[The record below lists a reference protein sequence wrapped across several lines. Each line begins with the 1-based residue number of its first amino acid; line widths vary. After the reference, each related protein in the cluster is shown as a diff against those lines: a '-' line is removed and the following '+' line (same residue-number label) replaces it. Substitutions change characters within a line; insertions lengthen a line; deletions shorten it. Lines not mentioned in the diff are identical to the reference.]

1 MIDFHSHVLPCMD
14 DGSRSVQESLRML
27 RSAASQGIPCMA
39 ATPHFYAEK
48 ETPET
53 FLDRRERSEAML
65 REGMENQQGLPR
77 ILPGAE
83 VRYYEGF
90 SRTLALNKL
99 VIRNTRLL
107 LLEMPFVPWTERM
120 LQEVRNAQEQLDVT
134 VVLAH
139 IERYLPMQNGG
150 PRFWDQLEEL
160 GVLVQANAGFF
171 IRIRD
176 RGKALR
182 LLRQDRIH
190 LLGSDCHNTR
200 SRPPNLGRA
209 VSIINNRLSAKQV
222 RGMEGREK
230 RLLNINIV
238 EKGKDALL

>member
-1 MIDFHSHVLPCMD
+1 MIDFHTHTLPGMD

-27 RSAASQGIPCMA
+27 RMAASQGVRYMA

-48 ETPET
+48 EPPEV
-53 FLDRRERSEAML
+53 FLDRRERAETML
-65 REGMENQQGLPR
+65 REAMEGQQRLPR
-77 ILPGAE
+77 IFPGAE

-99 VIRNTRLL
+99 AIGNTRLL

-120 LQEVRNAQEQLDVT
+120 LQEVRNAQEQLGVT
-134 VVLAH
+134 IVLAH
-139 IERYLPMQNGG
+139 IERYLPMQKE
-150 PRFWDQLEEL
+150 PRFWEQLEDMA
-160 GVLVQANAGFF
+160 VLVQANAGFF
-171 IRIRD
+171 IRLRD

-182 LLRQDRIH
+182 LLRQGRIH

-209 VSIINNRLSAKQV
+209 ASIINNRLSPNQV
-222 RGMEGREK
+222 QWLEKREK
-230 RLLNINIV
+230 RLLKIETV
-238 EKGKDALL
+238 